1 MIGKLDPDALGRVL
15 ERTGASSADLLTG
28 AAYGEDAAAIDLGGG
43 ETLVVSSDPISLA
56 AERAGTLGVAVAC
69 NDVAAS
75 GADPEF
81 LANVIFLPEKSDET
95 LTTLTDQLDAAADGL
110 GVTIV
115 GGHTEYVPALKRPLL
130 SLTAFGR
137 TDRYVPTSGA
147 QPGDKLLLTK
157 GAAIEGTGILATDFA
172 ADVREAGV
180 KEATLDRAADFFTEI
195 SIVPEARLLGAVA
208 TAMHDPT
215 EGGIVTGCVELA
227 AASGVD
233 LAVDSASIP
242 IRPETAA
249 ICAAMGVDPLRIFG
263 SGALLAAVPP
273 ESVERA
279 LDGLAEAGIDAAVIG
294 EVHEPSDVDGSND
307 VDDSNDIDDGG
318 SDVDG
323 GSDDIDDSN
332 DVDSDDSDDGDDSDD
347 SDDND
352 DADGGTLVLDGERI
366 TTAPTDQLYPLWE
379 ADA

>member
-1 MIGKLDPDALGRVL
+1 MIGKLDPETLGRVL
-15 ERTGASSADLLTG
+15 EQTGATSGDLLTG
-28 AAYGEDAAAIDLGGG
+28 AAYGEDAAAIDLGND

-56 AERAGTLGVAVAC
+56 ADRAGTLGVYVAC

-81 LANVIFLPEKSDET
+81 LTNVIFLPDESDET
-95 LTTLTDQLDAAADGL
+95 LATLTDQLDDAADDL

-115 GGHTEYVPALKRPLL
+115 GGHTEYVPALERPLL

-137 TDRYVPTSGA
+137 TDQHVPTGGA
-147 QPGDKLLLTK
+147 QPGDRLLLTK

-172 ADVREAGV
+172 DAARAAGV
-180 KEATLDRAADFFTEI
+180 DQSTLDAAAEFFDEI
-195 SIVPEARLLGAVA
+195 SIHPEATHLRSAA

-233 LAVDSASIP
+233 LAVKRESIP

-249 ICAAMGVDPLRIFG
+249 ICDAMGVDPLRIFG
-263 SGALLAAVPP
+263 SGALLATLPPSAVDA
-273 ESVERA
+273 A
-279 LDGLAEAGIDAAVIG
+279 LDSLADAGIEVAVIG
-294 EVHEPSDVDGSND
+294 EVQKASG
-307 VDDSNDIDDGG
+307 DSG
-318 SDVDG
+318 
-323 GSDDIDDSN
+323 
-332 DVDSDDSDDGDDSDD
+332 
-347 SDDND
+347 
-352 DADGGTLVLDGERI
+352 ALVLDGERI

-379 ADA
+379 GDT